1 VLLGVLAHLSSA
13 DLLQLALVSHRFY
26 SLVCRLL
33 QRRLLA
39 VASLP
44 DNDLIFECYTPAA
57 KLSTPYLSCQFI
69 GTRIRR
75 SSASGALLF
84 EDVQDAL
91 LDLKSLGR
99 MYSVFRPVVSYEN
112 RRPRWEDEQY
122 VETDDSARELIDLDT
137 DQLFEQLCA
146 VTNVVKPGPRPGL
159 FLSHVNISDGVLRL
173 WRNWLAEMADGFSEL
188 TQSGEGSK
196 ILWVNAGQTV
206 GLHMRVKYGP
216 ADRMPVISGPDDHPA
231 ISYRLEYQGTFSW
244 TRRQRTLARDG
255 DADMVFCSCRVVCP
269 DIRPPLGSREVG
281 YPGGFSHGQGYCDCF
296 HVITSSGYRYTRR

>member
-1 VLLGVLAHLSSA
+1 MLANFSGA
-13 DLLQLALVSHRFY
+13 DLIQLSLVSHRFY

-44 DNDLIFECYTPAA
+44 DNDLVFECFTPAA
-57 KLSTPYLSCQFI
+57 KLSTPYLNCEFV

-75 SSASGALLF
+75 SSDSGALLF
-84 EDVQDAL
+84 EDVQDAP

-99 MYSVFRPVVSYEN
+99 MYSVFRPVASYES
-112 RRPRWEDEQY
+112 RRPRWQHDGPA
-122 VETDDSARELIDLDT
+122 ETDDVPRELVDLDS

-173 WRNWLAEMADGFSEL
+173 WRNWLAAMADGFSEL
-188 TQSGEGSK
+188 TQGAEGSK

-206 GLHMRVKYGP
+206 GLRMRVKHGP
-216 ADRMPVISGPDDHPA
+216 ADRMPVISGPDDHPP
-231 ISYRLEYQGTFSW
+231 ISYRLEYQGTV
-244 TRRQRTLARDG
+244 L
-255 DADMVFCSCRVVCP
+255 MN
-269 DIRPPLGSREVG
+269 
-281 YPGGFSHGQGYCDCF
+281 
-296 HVITSSGYRYTRR
+296 